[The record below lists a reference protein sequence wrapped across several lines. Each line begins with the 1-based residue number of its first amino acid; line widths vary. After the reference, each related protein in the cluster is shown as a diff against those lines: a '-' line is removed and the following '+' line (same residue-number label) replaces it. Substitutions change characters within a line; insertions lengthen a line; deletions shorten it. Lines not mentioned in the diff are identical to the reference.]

1 MPSSIDNDKL
11 EIDENVSRCCC
22 CGEKFDRVSNPDDPY
37 FVINPSWGSLEYA
50 QKGDLVME
58 ALDGD
63 ENNNGGEFDVGQ
75 GQQDQHD
82 EAEVA
87 DDHVVD
93 SFNSRDTLEED
104 CLSSS
109 SMFICYEK
117 EAMEDGKASFLDIMR
132 QGSDGSNDFVR
143 QLSDAYVGECRTK
156 EDDNDLTEDIQCSS
170 KINHRT
176 GNLDH
181 RLIPIELI
189 DFSTRADKGG
199 CRFEEGDL
207 CCRSRIS
214 SQLKFSGE
222 AKVNKSAEK
231 TDNVEHENL
240 KMVMDLVDQCENGDT
255 EEKKG
260 DLVGNPSEQVLTAQE
275 IQSLQIN
282 VKEAIMTKL
291 YDLRG
296 TTTLEL

>member
-22 CGEKFDRVSNPDDPY
+22 CGEKFDRVYNPDDPY

-75 GQQDQHD
+75 AQQDQHD

-117 EAMEDGKASFLDIMR
+117 EAMEDGKASFLHIMR